1 MAIGQGPVDW
11 TPLHA
16 ADAYATLARG
26 GKRIIPHIVSGP
38 ARMDDLGLDPR
49 AVKEA
54 LEGLSMSVNDVRGTG
69 HHVDF
74 PQADGSSLR
83 VEHFAD
89 LPNIKV
95 WGKTGTA
102 EAPRIYQGPEDRL
115 YDQSVE
121 PEAIR
126 AAAGDPTMSFAS
138 GKRVLRWGDHSWFVV
153 LVGHASDNR
162 PLYAVSVMM
171 EYAGSGGKVSGPIVN
186 QIIRALM
193 TEGYL

>member
-1 MAIGQGPVDW
+1 
-11 TPLHA
+11 
-16 ADAYATLARG
+16 
-26 GKRIIPHIVSGP
+26 
-38 ARMDDLGLDPR
+38 
-49 AVKEA
+49 
-54 LEGLSMSVNDVRGTG
+54 MSVNDARGTG

-74 PQADGSSLR
+74 PQADGSALR

-102 EAPRIYQGPEDRL
+102 EAPRVYQSPGDPM

-121 PEAIR
+121 PETIR
-126 AAAGDPTMSFAS
+126 AESGDPTLAFPS

-153 LVGHASDNR
+153 LVGHASENR
-162 PLYAVSVMM
+162 PLYAISVMM

-186 QIIRALM
+186 QVIRALM